1 MRIVLGLAV
10 MSLALLGGCRSEE
23 QSRAAVRELM
33 LKECT
38 GGMTPELKA
47 SGIDGQRYCEC
58 FADGALKGRSVAE
71 IERIEKDPAETDRVG
86 GQVAKEC
93 IAQQRPAVAA
103 TPPAAPATAE
113 PTTEDAA
120 TEDAATEETEATE

>member
-1 MRIVLGLAV
+1 MRIVLGLTV
-10 MSLALLGGCRSEE
+10 VSLALLGGCRSEE

-38 GGMTPELKA
+38 GGITPELKA

-71 IERIEKDPAETDRVG
+71 IERIEKDPAETNRVG
-86 GQVAKEC
+86 GEVAKEC

-103 TPPAAPATAE
+103 TPPAAPAAPE

-120 TEDAATEETEATE
+120 TDETEATE